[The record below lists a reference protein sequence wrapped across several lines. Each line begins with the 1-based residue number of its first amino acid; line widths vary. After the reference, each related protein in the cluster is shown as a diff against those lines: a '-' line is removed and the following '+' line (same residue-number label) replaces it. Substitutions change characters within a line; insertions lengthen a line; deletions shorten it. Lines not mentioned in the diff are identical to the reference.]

1 MLEQIKLLV
10 ELQRIDTERLDLERE
25 AAEGPARIAALEA
38 DWAALVKDSETAEA
52 ALEPLRQQHREL
64 EATVEANQAKMKR
77 SQSRLPM
84 IKTNKEYRASLKEVD
99 DLKRMNFELE
109 DEILEL
115 LERLETLEAEQ
126 VERRK
131 RLDEIKTELD
141 ENRQAILDRVAQC
154 RARIGELEAEREK
167 VRAAIDLETLDQ
179 YDHVAHARGGLAVAA
194 IRGGTC
200 QACFMNLTPHQY
212 QILQHMDRLMTCPS
226 CHRLIY
232 WGDHEALS
240 PPEASEPVATQAGEA
255 VS

>member
-1 MLEQIKLLV
+1 LLEQIKLLV

-25 AAEGPARIAALEA
+25 AAEGPARIAELEA
-38 DWAALVKDSETAEA
+38 DWEALVKESETAEA
-52 ALEPLRQQHREL
+52 ALEPLRSRHKEL
-64 EATVEANQAKMKR
+64 EATVEANQSKMKR
-77 SQSRLPM
+77 SQARLPM
-84 IKTNKEYRASLKEVD
+84 IKNNKEYRASLKEMD

-154 RARIGELEAEREK
+154 RTLIEALEVEREK
-167 VRAAIDLETLDQ
+167 VRAAVDRETLDQ
-179 YDHVAHARGGLAVAA
+179 YDHVAYARGGQALAA

-212 QILQHMDRLMTCPS
+212 QVLQHMDRLMTCPS

-232 WGDHEALS
+232 WVEHEDLS
-240 PPEASEPVATQAGEA
+240 PPEAPESATTPAGEA